1 MSTSSTLSARSTGA
15 VTTRVLT
22 QLRRDHRTLAM
33 LLVLPCALMT
43 LLWWM
48 FDSLPGNGFDSLGP
62 ALLALIPFIIMFLVT
77 SVTTLRER
85 TSGTLERLLAMP
97 MGKLDFLLGYALAF
111 GVVAAVQSALAVALC
126 VWVLNLTILG
136 SAWMLMVVA
145 VVDAVLGTALGLFVS
160 AFARTEFQAVQFMP
174 ALVIP
179 QILLCGL
186 FVPRDALPRTLEVI
200 SDALPL
206 SYAVD
211 AMQKVA
217 SSTETGDVWGDILI
231 VAAYVVAGLAL
242 GALTLR
248 RQSA

>member
-1 MSTSSTLSARSTGA
+1 MNTTLTPRATGA
-15 VTTRVLT
+15 VATRVLT

-48 FDSLPGNGFDSLGP
+48 FDGLPGEGFSSLGP

-85 TSGTLERLLAMP
+85 TSGTLERLIAMP
-97 MGKLDFLLGYALAF
+97 MGKLDFLLGYAVAF
-111 GVVAAVQSALAVALC
+111 GLVATVQSALAVGVC
-126 VWVLNLTILG
+126 VWLLDLTIVGGVWL
-136 SAWMLMVVA
+136 LMVVA
-145 VVDAVLGTALGLFVS
+145 VMDALLGTALGLLVS

-186 FVPRDALPRTLEVI
+186 FVPRDALPHVLHVI
-200 SDALPL
+200 SDCLPL

-211 AMQKVA
+211 AMTHLVQQRGSA
-217 SSTETGDVWGDILI
+217 EVWGDVGVVTAFA
-231 VAAYVVAGLAL
+231 VAALAL
-242 GALTLR
+242 GAATLR
-248 RQSA
+248 RRTA

>member
-1 MSTSSTLSARSTGA
+1 MTTDLSPTLATATAG
-15 VTTRVLT
+15 RVLR
-22 QLRRDHRTLAM
+22 QLSHDHRTVAM

-48 FDSLPGNGFDSLGP
+48 FDSLPGNGFSSLGP
-62 ALLALIPFIIMFLVT
+62 ALLALIPFVIMFLVT

-97 MGKLDFLLGYALAF
+97 MGKLDFLLGYAIAF
-111 GVVAAVQSALAVALC
+111 GVVAAVQSALAVALS
-126 VWVLNLTILG
+126 VWVLDLTVVG
-136 SAWMLMVVA
+136 SLWLLMVVA
-145 VVDAVLGTALGLFVS
+145 VADAVLGTALGLFVS

-179 QILLCGL
+179 QLLLCGL
-186 FVPRDALPRTLEVI
+186 FVPRESLPRTLELI
-200 SDALPL
+200 SDVLPL

-211 AMQKVA
+211 AMQRVA
-217 SSTETGDVWGDILI
+217 SSTETGEVWRDVLI
-231 VAAYVVAGLAL
+231 VSAYVVAGLAL